1 MQIRDRADK
10 ILLARGFADSREKA
24 QALIMSGQVWSG
36 DQRITKAGHSLLVD
50 APLEVRGQLHPYASR
65 GGLKLEKALQQF
77 AIAPAG
83 MTCLDIGASTGGFT
97 SCLLLG
103 GAAKVYAV
111 DVGYGQLAWELRQ
124 DERVVNIERQNF
136 RYLEPGEMSSS
147 IDLAVSD
154 VSFISQRHI
163 LAHLPEFLHETSQAI
178 VLIKPQFEAGR
189 EKVGK
194 NGVVRDPA
202 VHYEVLQKLCA
213 EGYSEGMLL
222 LDLGWSPLKG
232 PKGNIEFISLW
243 RLRSGDESMLSKG
256 AMLRVVEE
264 AHQALN

>member
-1 MQIRDRADK
+1 MQERDRADK
-10 ILLARGFADSREKA
+10 ILVARGFAESREKA

-36 DQRITKAGHSLLVD
+36 ELRIAKAGHSLLVD

-77 AIAPAG
+77 AIDPSG

-97 SCLLLG
+97 SCLLLA

-111 DVGYGQLAWELRQ
+111 DVGYGQLAWDLRN

-136 RYLEPGEMSSS
+136 RYLEPGDMASA

-163 LAHLPEFLHETSQAI
+163 LARLPEFLHETSKVIA
-178 VLIKPQFEAGR
+178 LIKPQFEAGR
-189 EKVGK
+189 DKVGK

-202 VHYEVLQKLCA
+202 VHYEVIQRLCS
-213 EGYSEGMLL
+213 EGYAAGMLM
-222 LDLGWSPLKG
+222 LDLGWSPIKG
-232 PKGNIEFISLW
+232 PKGNIEFISVW
-243 RLRSGDESMLSKG
+243 CLRSGEESKFSTG
-256 AMLRVVEE
+256 AMLRIVEE
-264 AHQALN
+264 AHQSLD